1 MSETTVQS
9 VDRALTLLEVLSDH
23 EEGLGITEIS
33 TKIELHKSTVHRLLG
48 TLINK
53 GYVKKVGSGNKY
65 KLTMKLFEL
74 GRKTIE
80 KVDVIKVSRPYLEE
94 LRDSIKEVV
103 HLVVQDGADIVY
115 VDKVESENTIRMHS
129 SIGKRSPMYCT
140 SVGKALMAHMEDDEI
155 ENIWSDSNIV
165 AYTEHTIISFEDMKA
180 EIEKIRNQGYSVD
193 EQENEIGVRCV
204 GAAILDHTGSP
215 VAAISVSGPTNRI
228 TKEKVEEIAKIA
240 IGISEKISY
249 ELGYK
254 KI

>member
-1 MSETTVQS
+1 MSETNVQS

-23 EEGLGITEIS
+23 EDGLGITEIS

-53 GYVKKVGSGNKY
+53 GYVQKISSGNKY

-74 GRKTIE
+74 GRKTVDKI
-80 KVDVIKVSRPYLEE
+80 DVIKISRPYLES
-94 LRDSIKEVV
+94 LRNDIKEVV
-103 HLVVQDGADIVY
+103 HLVVRDGTDIVY

-140 SVGKALMAHMEDDEI
+140 SVGKALMAHMSDEEI
-155 ENIWSDSNIV
+155 ENIWNESKIV
-165 AYTEHTIISFEDMKA
+165 KFTEYTITNLEDMKI
-180 EIEKIRNQGYSVD
+180 EIEKIRSQGFSVD
-193 EQENEIGVRCV
+193 EQENEMGVRCV
-204 GAAILDHTGSP
+204 GAAILDYTGSP
-215 VAAISVSGPTNRI
+215 VAAISVSGPTNRV
-228 TKEKVEEIAKIA
+228 TKEKVEEIGRIA
-240 IGISEKISY
+240 IEISGKISY

>member
-53 GYVKKVGSGNKY
+53 GYVKKLAFGNKY

-74 GRKTIE
+74 GRKSIE
-80 KVDVIKVSRPYLEE
+80 KVDVIKISRPYLEE

-155 ENIWSDSNIV
+155 QNIWSESNIV
-165 AYTEHTIISFEDMKA
+165 AYTEHTITRFEDMKV
-180 EIEKIRNQGYSVD
+180 EIEKIRNQRYSVD
-193 EQENEIGVRCV
+193 EQENELGVRCV
-204 GAAILDHTGSP
+204 GTAILDYTGNP
-215 VAAISVSGPTNRI
+215 VAAISVSGPTNRV
-228 TKEKVEEIAKIA
+228 TKEKVEEIARIA